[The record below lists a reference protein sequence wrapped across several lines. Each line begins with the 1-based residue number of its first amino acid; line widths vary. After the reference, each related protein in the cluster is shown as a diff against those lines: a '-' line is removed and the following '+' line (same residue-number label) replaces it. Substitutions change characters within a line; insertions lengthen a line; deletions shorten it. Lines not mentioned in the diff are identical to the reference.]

1 MMSFHSVVLPK
12 TSFSDYSHIKPPTDK
27 TQKHVLKYS
36 NEIISLYKVTLQL
49 KEHRWDTEY
58 SLLRKVWSYKHTSRV
73 SLSWLTA
80 VSNSGSIVSSPGNP
94 GGGLAPSFSATVC
107 GAAI

>member
-1 MMSFHSVVLPK
+1 MSYHSVVFHQTFFAK

-49 KEHRWDTEY
+49 KEHR
-58 SLLRKVWSYKHTSRV
+58 
-73 SLSWLTA
+73 
-80 VSNSGSIVSSPGNP
+80 
-94 GGGLAPSFSATVC
+94 
-107 GAAI
+107 

>member
-1 MMSFHSVVLPK
+1 MMSFHSVVFHQTFFAK

-49 KEHRWDTEY
+49 KEHR
-58 SLLRKVWSYKHTSRV
+58 
-73 SLSWLTA
+73 
-80 VSNSGSIVSSPGNP
+80 
-94 GGGLAPSFSATVC
+94 
-107 GAAI
+107 

>member
-1 MMSFHSVVLPK
+1 MSFHSVVSIKHFLPK

-49 KEHRWDTEY
+49 KEHR
-58 SLLRKVWSYKHTSRV
+58 
-73 SLSWLTA
+73 
-80 VSNSGSIVSSPGNP
+80 
-94 GGGLAPSFSATVC
+94 
-107 GAAI
+107 